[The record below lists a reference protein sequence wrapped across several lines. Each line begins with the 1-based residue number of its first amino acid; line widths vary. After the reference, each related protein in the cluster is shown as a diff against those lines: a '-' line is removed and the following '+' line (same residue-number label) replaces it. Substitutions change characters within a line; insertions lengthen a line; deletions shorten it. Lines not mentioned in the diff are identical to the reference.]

1 MIMRRWLL
9 AGAIGLAVAC
19 GGAKRSVPPPAQPVT
34 QVAKHECAKCHERE
48 VAEWSASLHRASFTD
63 KDFQTSFALEPEDFC
78 FRCHAPLA
86 KDRADVAGTALGT
99 ACVSCHSLAP
109 GHTEGRTTV
118 ASTAGCGGCHE
129 FTFPHQQDLM
139 QSTMTEHARSA
150 FADRSCTS
158 CHMGRAADGHR
169 DHRFDVSRNE
179 ALLRRAIDVKTRRT
193 KEGLAIDL
201 VTKDVGHAMPTGD
214 LFRRMLVVVRAEDA
228 KGMPMGE
235 DEIVLGRRFERLGPI
250 TRERED
256 TRVVGQRTVNVNG
269 EWVTQAKRV
278 TVAVRYERVAQTAD
292 IPDARGGFQRY
303 DKVFGT
309 VTLAEAVLDQ

>member
-1 MIMRRWLL
+1 MRRWLL
-9 AGAIGLAVAC
+9 AGGIAVAAAC
-19 GGAKRSVPPPAQPVT
+19 AAPRRPLPPPPSAPVV
-34 QVAKHECAKCHERE
+34 VAKHECAGCHERE
-48 VAEWSASLHRASFTD
+48 VAEWNASLHRVSFTD
-63 KDFQTSFALEPEDFC
+63 KDFQTSFAIEPEEFC

-86 KDRADVAGTALGT
+86 KDRADHAGAALGT
-99 ACVSCHSLAP
+99 ACVSCHALAP
-109 GHTEGRTTV
+109 GHTEGKTTV

-129 FTFPHQQDLM
+129 FTFPRQKDLM

-158 CHMGRAADGHR
+158 CHMPRGADGHR

-179 ALLRRAIDVKTRRT
+179 ALLRRAIDVKARRT
-193 KEGLAIDL
+193 TEGLAVDL

-214 LFRRMLVVVRAEDA
+214 LFRRMLVVVHAEDA

-235 DEIVLGRRFERLGPI
+235 DEIVLGRRFERLGPV

-256 TRVVGQRTVNVNG
+256 TRVMGQRTVSVNG
-269 EWVTQAKRV
+269 EWITQAKHV
-278 TVAVRYERVAQTAD
+278 TIAVRYERVAQTAD

-303 DKVFGT
+303 DKVFGA